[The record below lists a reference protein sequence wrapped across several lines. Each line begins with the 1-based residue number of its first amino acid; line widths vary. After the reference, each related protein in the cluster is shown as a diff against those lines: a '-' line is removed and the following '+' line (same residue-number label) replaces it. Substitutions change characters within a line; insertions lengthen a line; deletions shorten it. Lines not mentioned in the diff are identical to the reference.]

1 MPRVPLKTKADVPG
15 NMFAFWDRLEQAGAV
30 RQIHATQANNPAVL
44 LGSRTFSNVLWTK
57 GGLDPARREMVIL
70 KTALTAG
77 SGYEWHQHVPI
88 GLAAGLSREQVL
100 ALGEG
105 AASQLF
111 APEEQAM
118 LAYVEAVAGSGGV
131 PQSLFD
137 SLRRHL
143 DDATIVGLTM
153 LSAFYLGISRYMVAM
168 ALEPETTFV
177 GWRLEGLP
185 A

>member
-15 NMFAFWDRLEQAGAV
+15 NMHAFWDRLEQAGAV
-30 RQIHATQANNPAVL
+30 RQIHASQANNPAVL

-57 GGLDPARREMVIL
+57 GGLDAGNRELVIL

-77 SGYEWHQHVPI
+77 SAYEWHQHVPI
-88 GLAAGLSREQVL
+88 GLAAGLSRERVL
-100 ALGEG
+100 ALGES
-105 AASQLF
+105 ATSALF
-111 APEEQAM
+111 TEGERAM
-118 LAYVEAVAGSGGV
+118 LAYVEAVAGNGDV
-131 PQSLFD
+131 PQAAFD
-137 SLRRHL
+137 ALRTHL

-168 ALEPETTFV
+168 ALEPETPFI